1 MRSQSYNRFSIFALS
16 LVVGNLPWRLPYYFS
31 VLKLVG
37 HHLYRNQ
44 IKSMRKGRDHLAYEN
59 MAGNLILMDYPWI
72 YPHRHHPQN
81 GLDEVMGM
89 LRPMVIE
96 QTATA
101 CKSIKLATIIRM
113 KDQYQSRR
121 LTIPPQ
127 KMVKRP
133 MGWGWTWTKISM
145 RLALPR
151 RTIHHH

>member
-1 MRSQSYNRFSIFALS
+1 MRSQSYNIFSIFSLS
-16 LVVGNLPWRLPYYFS
+16 LVVGKLPWRLPYYFS
-31 VLKLVG
+31 VLKPVG
-37 HHLYRNQ
+37 HHQYRNK
-44 IKSMRKGRDHLAYEN
+44 IRSMRKGRDHLAYEN

-81 GLDEVMGM
+81 GLDEVMAM
-89 LRPMVIE
+89 FPPMVIE

-101 CKSIKLATIIRM
+101 CKSIKWATIITM

-121 LTIPPQ
+121 LIIPPQ

-133 MGWGWTWTKISM
+133 MGWGWRWMKISM

-151 RTIHHH
+151 RTIHH